1 MQQKVFSFTSKSKGV
16 KEGSVLMRFRF
27 SEISILKHLWHT
39 PAENSNSFITF
50 NKPFLKVFHL
60 FVLLW
65 TTFKVLSECVTIVF
79 LFSVLGCW
87 PRGVR
92 DFSSPTRDR
101 TYTLCIGRPSLNHQ
115 VLINQFYTQENSS
128 ILCEICRNHSAF
140 RSQLAVE
147 DQMQS

>member
-1 MQQKVFSFTSKSKGV
+1 M

-27 SEISILKHLWHT
+27 SEISVLKHLWHT
-39 PAENSNSFITF
+39 SAENSNSFITS

-60 FVLLW
+60 FVLMW
-65 TTFKVLSECVTIVF
+65 TTFKVLTERVTIVF
-79 LFSVLGCW
+79 LFSVLGFW

-101 TYTLCIGRPSLNHQ
+101 THTLCIGRPSLNHQ
-115 VLINQFYTQENSS
+115 VLINQFYTQERRDRNSS